1 MSQATEMV
9 WVHTKYQHHHAL
21 SVRHGIKK
29 VLSVF
34 RHGFPRKIDKSGII
48 RSSLQGHCF
57 NRADSRIAGGLGES
71 ILSSLQA
78 LTVG

>member
-9 WVHTKYQHHHAL
+9 WVHTKYQHHHA
-21 SVRHGIKK
+21 
-29 VLSVF
+29 
-34 RHGFPRKIDKSGII
+34 FPRKIDKSGII